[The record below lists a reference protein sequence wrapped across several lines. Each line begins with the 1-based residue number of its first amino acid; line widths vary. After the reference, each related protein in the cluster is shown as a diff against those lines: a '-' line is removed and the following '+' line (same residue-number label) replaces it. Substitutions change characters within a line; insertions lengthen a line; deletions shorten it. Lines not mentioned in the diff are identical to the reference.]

1 MIRSSI
7 IASLAVYAGAGLSII
22 AGVLQSGQGFNPE
35 RAIDELVTSALA
47 KHNIPGMSVA
57 IVENGRIVYAKGFG
71 TISLTA
77 DRRPTADTQYRL
89 ASVSKPLTA
98 TGVFQLVQDGSV
110 RLDEPARRYCPELAA
125 LDGVPTVRHF
135 LLHRSG
141 MRHTTDREDVTIN
154 GTFPQFGAALAN
166 IVREP
171 LKFPPGTKTQYTSWG
186 YTALGCVIE
195 GVSGRSYA
203 DFMKDRVFAP
213 AGMAAT
219 TFDHPAYVSPTFS
232 PGYRR
237 GLIYGLRPSLVVDT
251 RFKTP
256 ASGIISTVNDLAR
269 FVMAIFDR
277 KLVTEMTANEMFRVR
292 PDGERGAVFTAGW
305 SVDST
310 GLSNGGKTSYG
321 QAFDFNGSM
330 EGATAYLDLVP
341 SRRYAVAL
349 LANRVRSVLQ
359 VQPLIADI
367 RRLVLEAR

>member
-1 MIRSSI
+1 MRNSI
-7 IASLAVYAGAGLSII
+7 IATLLLSAGAALLGFGG
-22 AGVLQSGQGFNPE
+22 ALQSSAAFKAE
-35 RAIDELVTSALA
+35 RTIDELVTSALA
-47 KHNIPGMSVA
+47 SHNIPGMSLA
-57 IVENGRIVYAKGFG
+57 IVEDGHVVYAKGFG

-77 DRRPTADTQYRL
+77 DRRPSANTQYRI

-98 TGVFQLVQDGSV
+98 TAVFQLVQDGRV
-110 RLDEPARRYCPELAA
+110 KLDEPARQYCPELAA

-135 LLHRSG
+135 LMHRSG
-141 MRHTTDREDVTIN
+141 MRHTTDEEDVRIKGAFPRL
-154 GTFPQFGAALAN
+154 GTALVD

-171 LKFPPGTKTQYTSWG
+171 LRFPPGTKTRYTSWG
-186 YTALGCVIE
+186 YAALGCVIE
-195 GVSGRSYA
+195 GASDRSYA

-213 AGMAAT
+213 VGMTTT
-219 TFDHPAYVSPTFS
+219 TFDHPAYSSPAFS

-269 FVMAIFDR
+269 FAMAIFER
-277 KLVTEMTANEMFRVR
+277 KLVTETSASEMFSIR
-292 PDGERGAVFTAGW
+292 PDGEGQATFTAGW
-305 SVDST
+305 SIDST
-310 GLSNGGKTSYG
+310 GLSTGGKTPYG

-341 SRRYAVAL
+341 ARRYAVAL
-349 LANRVRSVLQ
+349 LANRERSVLQ
-359 VQPLIADI
+359 VQPIVAEV